1 MSLECSFLG
10 IYKDQND
17 SFRGQLTA
25 IATMSAILSLPT
37 IILNFLLLFT
47 VVIKKHLHHPAYMII
62 ANLALTDWLAGCI
75 SFPCY
80 AAICFTQSVG
90 RNPCF
95 IASVTTPI
103 AYVLGIATFLIIS
116 CQAVERFIAIFYPFQ
131 YKTWV
136 TNSAIIIT
144 SLIICLTSCSG
155 VIFWVLSRNTLAF
168 NIFIGVILLVFSPVN
183 IFCHYKIY
191 VQTRKIEKQIS
202 NQAKLS
208 NGDKVHRPKSESKV
222 ARVTAVIMINVFVC
236 YTPQLGF
243 CLYDF
248 FPIAKVP
255 ESYYFLYWAWILA
268 MTNSFI
274 NPIITYRQLSVIRNA
289 VFNKNRLFENSVS
302 RIRP

>member
-1 MSLECSFLG
+1 M
-10 IYKDQND
+10 DQSD

-37 IILNFLLLFT
+37 IALNFVLLVT
-47 VVIKKHLHHPAYMII
+47 IVVRKHLHHPMYMII
-62 ANLALTDWLAGCI
+62 ANLALTDWLTGCI

-90 RNPCF
+90 KNPCF

-136 TNSAIIIT
+136 TSSSIIIT
-144 SLIICLTSCSG
+144 SLTIWLTSCIG

-168 NIFIGVILLVFSPVN
+168 NFFIGVILLVFSPVN

-191 VQTRKIEKQIS
+191 DQTRKIEKQIS

-222 ARVTAVIMINVFVC
+222 ARVTAMIMISVFVC
-236 YTPQLGF
+236 YSPQLGF

-248 FPIAKVP
+248 FPGEKVP
-255 ESYYFLYWAWILA
+255 EGNHFLYWAWMFAKI
-268 MTNSFI
+268 NSFI
-274 NPIITYRQLSVIRNA
+274 NPLMTFRQLSVIRNA
-289 VFNKNRLFENSVS
+289 VFNKNILCENSVS
-302 RIRP
+302 SIRP